1 MYSLAGEVGKMLQA
15 SLWSQ
20 LTLEVGSRE
29 RGVARGEP
37 GQKSIVTQTQLST
50 VSKRSTTHGALC
62 SARLTRDKVAV

>member
-37 GQKSIVTQTQLST
+37 GQKSIVTHT
-50 VSKRSTTHGALC
+50 
-62 SARLTRDKVAV
+62 